1 MALYY
6 FDIHDDQN
14 VRLDDVGVELD
25 TPEQARME
33 ARQSLSDIAGDEL
46 FEHGERRSFLI
57 LVRNDKKIPIYTA
70 SLNYTGIWLET

>member
-14 VRLDDVGVELD
+14 VRLDDVGVELEN
-25 TPEQARME
+25 PEQARKE

-46 FEHGERRSFLI
+46 FEDGERRSFLI
-57 LVRNDKKIPIYTA
+57 LVRDDKKTPIYTA
-70 SLNYTGIWLET
+70 SLNYTGLWLET